1 MSDENEYIYDL
12 DKLDNETFN
21 SMVKA
26 NKEYPEIE
34 SIKFL
39 DYHSNIDFEK
49 ITIFKNLKEFIFEEG
64 WSSSQERWSWDE
76 RLQMYREDKNI
87 DAIDYDTIKTLSE
100 ENFIPMKEVLKL
112 KKLEWA
118 SCLVVEKFTDLLQLP
133 NLEYVHKLCI
143 LECNYSVEPKPSNKE
158 LMELCKRLPN
168 IKIDNLEIRFMRG
181 DVSFFKYLNTCIK
194 SITID
199 IVTRLNNFDFEFAQ
213 KTKGFHLHINQF
225 YVERSNEGKVSREDI
240 LSDDNKKII
249 LDKEYDSDGRPLTQS
264 TIDFIYEDEDVTI
277 QGCEYEHINLSFLPI
292 IKSKNKIEEV
302 EVKKT

>member
-112 KKLEWA
+112 
-118 SCLVVEKFTDLLQLP
+118 
-133 NLEYVHKLCI
+133 
-143 LECNYSVEPKPSNKE
+143 NYS
-158 LMELCKRLPN
+158 
-168 IKIDNLEIRFMRG
+168 
-181 DVSFFKYLNTCIK
+181 
-194 SITID
+194 
-199 IVTRLNNFDFEFAQ
+199 
-213 KTKGFHLHINQF
+213 
-225 YVERSNEGKVSREDI
+225 
-240 LSDDNKKII
+240 
-249 LDKEYDSDGRPLTQS
+249 S
-264 TIDFIYEDEDVTI
+264 T
-277 QGCEYEHINLSFLPI
+277 
-292 IKSKNKIEEV
+292 
-302 EVKKT
+302 